1 MEPTPKQQII
11 DLIKKSK
18 NILIFSHENPDGDSI
33 GSSIALTIALKKL
46 DKNVSFILSDPIPEN
61 FQFLPGLD
69 QIVDSPKIGDQF
81 TIIVDTSG
89 TEIEKLGYKNYPHEH
104 KLKIVVKTR
113 SGELNK
119 DRLSFEGGTKP
130 DLIIV
135 LDTSE
140 FERLGRVYE
149 EHAALFYESPVVN
162 IDHHPGNDYF
172 GKVNW
177 IDLTATSTAEI
188 MVSLLE
194 SLSSI
199 RNENGPIN
207 LIDEDVAT
215 LLLTGLTTDTGSF
228 QNSNTTPK
236 SFTVAAQL
244 IAAGARR
251 EQVIKNVFKTKKIST
266 LKLWGQALTNIK
278 EENDHHFVWS
288 SLSKEDFA
296 LTGAADS
303 ENSGVIDE
311 LIKSV
316 PGIDFALLLT
326 EKKNGLY
333 ASLRSVNP
341 KTSVEEIAKLFG
353 GGGHKMAA
361 AFKIEGGSLA
371 QNSQKI
377 IEQIKSFQQKRAS
390 QEEKLEETKVQSFL
404 PDYV

>member
-18 NILIFSHENPDGDSI
+18 NVLIFSHENPDGDSI
-33 GSSIALTIALKKL
+33 GSSVALMLALKKL
-46 DKNVSFILSDPIPEN
+46 NKNVNFICPDPVPEN
-61 FQFLPGLD
+61 LQFLPGLD
-69 QIVDSPKIGDQF
+69 QVVDSPKNSDQF
-81 TIIVDTSG
+81 TITVDTMG
-89 TEIEKLGYKNYPHEH
+89 LEVEKLGYKNYPEEN
-104 KLKIVVKTR
+104 KLKIVIKTK
-113 SGELNK
+113 SGQIAKEN
-119 DRLSFEGGTKP
+119 LSFEGVVKP

-149 EHAALFYESPVVN
+149 DHATLFYESPVVN

-199 RNENGPIN
+199 AQENGLIT
-207 LIDEDVAT
+207 LIDENIAT

-236 SFTVAAQL
+236 AFTVAAQL
-244 IAAGARR
+244 IATGARQQ
-251 EQVIKNVFKTKKIST
+251 EVVKNIFKTKKITT
-266 LKLWGQALTNIK
+266 LKLWGQALTKLK
-278 EENDHHFVWS
+278 EEQAHRFVWS
-288 SLSKEDFA
+288 CLSKEDFA
-296 LTGAADS
+296 LSGAIDS

-316 PGIDFALLLT
+316 PGIDFALLLS
-326 EKKNGLY
+326 EKKNALY
-333 ASLRSVNP
+333 GSLRSVNP
-341 KTSVEEIAKLFG
+341 KTSVEEIAKLFN
-353 GGGHKMAA
+353 GGGHKMAS
-361 AFKIEGGSLA
+361 AFKIEGGSIN
-371 QNSQKI
+371 QSSNDI
-377 IEQIKSFQQKRAS
+377 IEKIKNYQKQRAS
-390 QEEKLEETKVQSFL
+390 KEEQLEESKVESFL